1 MKRTIQRPFAKKRLG
16 GFIILNSELLKVL
29 KDADAVEVGKIT
41 VGAKQLRELV
51 RLVPSTDVLVKSNG
65 NLEMETI
72 DRVTIRTS
80 EGHLTNSFRKPKH
93 YFSSFTIH
101 NKAWLPENVKTT
113 VVLKPRKY

>member
-1 MKRTIQRPFAKKRLG
+1 MKRVVQRPFAKKRMG

-51 RLVPSTDVLVKSNG
+51 RLVPSTDILIKSNG
-65 NLEMETI
+65 HLEMETI
-72 DRVTIRTS
+72 DRVTVRTK
-80 EGHLTNSFRKPKH
+80 EGHLTNSFRKPKRF
-93 YFSSFTIH
+93 FSAFTIN
-101 NKAWLPENVKTT
+101 NKAWLPELVKTT